1 MKAFYDL
8 SAGISPFP
16 AHRFGGGRPCRNLP
30 RANAPKCFV
39 RMGHTNQHA
48 NGGIKIGGV
57 MKTVTPLKTRRIRDL
72 RPEFRLSH
80 RGKGLD
86 FQP

>member
-16 AHRFGGGRPCRNLP
+16 AHRFGGGRRLP
-30 RANAPKCFV
+30 QTAGANAPKCFV

-57 MKTVTPLKTRRIRDL
+57 MKTRRIRDL

-80 RGKGLD
+80 RGNGLD